1 MSDDARLPLRL
12 LRRGLKAASR
22 AGGVVVDRLLRN
34 DTDLGPVPPV
44 PARGPARARSG
55 PARVRFGDVQVEV
68 PRGTT
73 LLDAAEA
80 ARLDLRHYCG
90 GNCSCGTCRVEVL
103 AGGGALSRPQ
113 PMELLVLGGEASARG
128 DRLACQAEV
137 QGDEVQVRI
146 PAWF

>member
-1 MSDDARLPLRL
+1 MGDDARLPLRL

-22 AGGVVVDRLLRN
+22 AGEAVVERLLRN
-34 DTDLGPVPPV
+34 ESDLGPVPAV
-44 PARGPARARSG
+44 PARGASRARTG
-55 PARVRFGDVQVEV
+55 PARVRFGDVLVEV

-73 LLDAAEA
+73 LLDAADS
-80 ARLDLRHYCG
+80 ARLELRHYCG

-103 AGGGALSRPQ
+103 AGGGALSRAQ
-113 PMELLVLGGEASARG
+113 PMELLVLGGEAAARG

-137 QGDEVQVRI
+137 QGDDVQVRI